1 MKTEDESRFL
11 LMISRSLHL
20 VAALQRQLD
29 GKASMS
35 LTQRTLPDTLTY
47 HGILMSARDL
57 TVFRRRIKDA
67 LSSSNA

>member
-35 LTQRTLPDTLTY
+35 PTQRTLPDTLTY
-47 HGILMSARDL
+47 YGILMSARDL
-57 TVFRRRIKDA
+57 SVFRRRINDA